1 MTATRTSY
9 GIVLALST
17 ALLLPA
23 TAAADQDPLAGA
35 KNLYLSAAYDEA
47 LAAFDRLQ
55 HDSPNGEAG
64 EAAQYRVF
72 CLIALQRGDEARRA
86 IEAIVNAD
94 PFYRPSDT
102 QTSPRIRTVY
112 QDVRRALL
120 PAVVQR
126 SYADARAAFD
136 KKDPKAAAQFD
147 RLLALLDDPD
157 MKGTAAGGENAY
169 QPAPQGQRWPPW

>member
-1 MTATRTSY
+1 MTATRTRCVT
-9 GIVLALST
+9 VLALST
-17 ALLLPA
+17 ALILPMWA
-23 TAAADQDPLAGA
+23 MADQDPLAGA

-55 HDSPNGEAG
+55 HESANGEAG

-72 CLIALQRGDEARRA
+72 CLIALQRSDEARRA

-102 QTSPRIRTVY
+102 QTSPRIRSVF

-120 PAVVQR
+120 PVVV
-126 SYADARAAFD
+126 
-136 KKDPKAAAQFD
+136 
-147 RLLALLDDPD
+147 
-157 MKGTAAGGENAY
+157 
-169 QPAPQGQRWPPW
+169 